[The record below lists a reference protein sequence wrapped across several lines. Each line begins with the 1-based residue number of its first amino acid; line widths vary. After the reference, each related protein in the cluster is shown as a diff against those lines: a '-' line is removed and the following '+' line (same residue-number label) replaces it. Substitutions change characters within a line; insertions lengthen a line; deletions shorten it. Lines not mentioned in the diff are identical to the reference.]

1 MEDVNDEE
9 LLELWNERAA
19 IREYDGE
26 QDRKAAEQDACG
38 DLRDMFG
45 SVPAWL
51 VEMIVRQN

>member
-26 QDRKAAEQDACG
+26 QDRKSAEQDACG